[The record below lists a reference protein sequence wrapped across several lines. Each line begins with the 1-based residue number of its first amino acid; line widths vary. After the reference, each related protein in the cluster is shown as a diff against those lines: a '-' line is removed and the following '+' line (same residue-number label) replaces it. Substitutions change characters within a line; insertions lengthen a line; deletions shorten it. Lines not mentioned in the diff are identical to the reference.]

1 MLFGVFD
8 GDVGTTGGIG
18 VPDPLGEVDADADAE
33 GEGEGEDGELVLG
46 GVDDEL
52 LGGVFGEHDCVG
64 GQ

>member
-8 GDVGTTGGIG
+8 DDVGTTGGIG
-18 VPDPLGEVDADADAE
+18 VPDPLGEGDAE